1 MTPYNM
7 AEKVHKKD
15 VIKALS
21 QLKNL
26 KVQIIKKG
34 YKATSDTFVHNTQ
47 VTLALRLWLLT

>member
-1 MTPYNM
+1 MP
-7 AEKVHKKD
+7 
-15 VIKALS
+15 IKALS